1 MKHRI
6 RKWNTRKKKNDIVE
20 VDITPVKAIR
30 LFCVNECM
38 AGQAG
43 LVSGCTDPNCPLYPY
58 RMNKNPGRMLTGEK
72 FEKYQKRMR
81 TYRQNQIKRRLTLP
95 KNSCECD

>member
-6 RKWNTRKKKNDIVE
+6 RKWNTNKKKNDIVE

-38 AGQAG
+38 AGQAS
-43 LVSGCTDPNCPLYPY
+43 LVPGCTDLNCPLYPY
-58 RMNKNPGRMLTGEK
+58 RMKKNPGKMLTGQSRENVVRQLMM
-72 FEKYQKRMR
+72 YHQKREK
-81 TYRQNQIKRRLTLP
+81 T
-95 KNSCECD
+95 